1 MSDSTNFI
9 RDSIPV
15 HSDLK
20 EYVPSKCLRIPGDGN
35 CLFASLSYWLTGNND
50 NFNLVR
56 LKVVENMVG
65 KLKEACNKFIVNKF
79 PKSEINYCNVAD
91 YVVKSNMKR
100 NSTWGT
106 DVELFATALLLH
118 TDIWVFSSD
127 MGNKWMIFSG
137 RGAKLLETLES
148 PPGNNAGSIYI
159 NHNGVHY
166 EPILRVDLF
175 LRGNQ

>member
-1 MSDSTNFI
+1 
-9 RDSIPV
+9 
-15 HSDLK
+15 
-20 EYVPSKCLRIPGDGN
+20 
-35 CLFASLSYWLTGNND
+35 
-50 NFNLVR
+50 
-56 LKVVENMVG
+56 MVG

-79 PKSEINYCNVAD
+79 PMSVINYRNVAD

-127 MGNKWMIFSG
+127 MGNKWMVFSG

-166 EPILRVDLF
+166 EPILRVDL
-175 LRGNQ
+175 LSTR